1 MNTMSMSGTRTA
13 VGRGGFT
20 RNAGAAAGRG
30 VLLIVFAL
38 AIGILLLARAIDG
51 DDGTQVEAGARGSAA
66 SDQAEPSAPPTSS
79 APSTAAPAPETSA
92 VPAAHEPA
100 EVPVLVLNGREIQG
114 VARANNDALL
124 RLGYNGLAPA
134 NTSAAV
140 ATTAVYFTDPT
151 FQGDAL
157 KVAEALSI
165 PAGNVA
171 ALGSVDLG
179 QDLKAAKVVVVLGQD
194 GLGAKP
200 S

>member
-1 MNTMSMSGTRTA
+1 MSMSGTRAA

-20 RNAGAAAGRG
+20 RSAGAAAGRG

-51 DDGTQVEAGARGSAA
+51 GDTTQIEAGSSGAVSSSAT
-66 SDQAEPSAPPTSS
+66 SPSAPPTSS
-79 APSTAAPAPETSA
+79 AASTAPAPATTA
-92 VPAAHEPA
+92 VPPAHEPA
-100 EVPVLVLNGREIQG
+100 QVPVLVLNGREIQG

-124 RLGYNGLAPA
+124 RLGYNGLAPT
-134 NTSAAV
+134 NTSTAV
-140 ATTAVYFTDPT
+140 ATTNVYFNDPA

-157 KVAEALSI
+157 KIAEALSI
-165 PAGNVA
+165 PPELVVP
-171 ALGSVDLG
+171 LGTVDLG
-179 QDLKAAKVVVVLGQD
+179 QDLKTAKVIVVLGQD

>member
-1 MNTMSMSGTRTA
+1 MKTMSMSGTRAA
-13 VGRGGFT
+13 VGRGGFS
-20 RNAGAAAGRG
+20 RSAGAAAGRG

-51 DDGTQVEAGARGSAA
+51 DSGTRLQTGAGSTAA
-66 SDQAEPSAPPTSS
+66 SDEAEPSAPPTST
-79 APSTAAPAPETSA
+79 APSTAAPTTETA
-92 VPAAHEPA
+92 AIPPAHEPA
-100 EVPVLVLNGREIQG
+100 EVPVLVLNGREVQG

-134 NTSAAV
+134 NTASAV
-140 ATTAVYFTDPT
+140 ATTNVYFTDPA
-151 FQGDAL
+151 FQADAL

-165 PAGNVA
+165 PAANVVPI
-171 ALGSVDLG
+171 GSVDLG

>member
-1 MNTMSMSGTRTA
+1 MSMSGTRTA
-13 VGRGGFT
+13 VGGGGLS
-20 RNAGAAAGRG
+20 RSAGAAAGRG

-51 DDGTQVEAGARGSAA
+51 DNGTQVDTGAGTSVVAGG
-66 SDQAEPSAPPTSS
+66 AEPSAPPTSS
-79 APSTAAPAPETSA
+79 APSTAASTPDTAA

-100 EVPVLVLNGREIQG
+100 EVPILVLNGREVQG
-114 VARANNDALL
+114 VARANNDELL

-134 NTSAAV
+134 NTAAV
-140 ATTAVYFTDPT
+140 ATTSVYFTDPA

-157 KVAEALSI
+157 KVAEALQI
-165 PAGNVA
+165 PPENVA
-171 ALGSVDLG
+171 TLGTVDLG

>member
-1 MNTMSMSGTRTA
+1 MNSMSMSGTRTA
-13 VGRGGFT
+13 VGRGGFS
-20 RNAGAAAGRG
+20 RSAGAAAGRG

-51 DDGTQVEAGARGSAA
+51 DNGTRVDAGSGSSAG

-79 APSTAAPAPETSA
+79 APSTAAAPQTTA
-92 VPAAHEPA
+92 VPPSHEPA

-134 NTSAAV
+134 NTAAAV
-140 ATTAVYFTDPT
+140 ATTNVYFTDPA

-157 KVAEALSI
+157 KVAEALQI
-165 PAGNVA
+165 PPENVVP
-171 ALGSVDLG
+171 LGTVDLG